1 MVEKYSDDELE
12 KILDET
18 YEWGKAF
25 SESKYFQD
33 LTEEQKR
40 ESEFIVMTF
49 TQYMY
54 SYHLLIP
61 EEWDESGL
69 EECCLDTLP
78 RKITADESYYRSIAP
93 VLSSF
98 FKFSGE
104 KGFLK
109 NASNLARK
117 VNKIDKQIVK
127 NSSDSSRWGMAKTM
141 LMSAKKAGV
150 DIENEAEIKKYMN
163 IFNQQQLA
171 NTKKADIIISLPA
184 PNPRKEKIGRN
195 DRCPCG
201 SGKKYKKCCGKP
213 Q

>member
-1 MVEKYSDDELE
+1 MVEEYSDDELE

-40 ESEFIVMTF
+40 ESEFIILTF

-61 EEWDESGL
+61 EEWDEDGL

-78 RKITADESYYRSIAP
+78 RKITADESYYSSIAP

-98 FKFSGE
+98 FNFSGE

-109 NASNLARK
+109 NGSNLART
-117 VNKIDKQIVK
+117 VNKIGKQIVK
-127 NSSDSSRWGMAKTM
+127 NSSDSSSWGVAKTM
-141 LMSAKKAGV
+141 LMTAKKAGV
-150 DIENEAEIKKYMN
+150 DIENEAELKKFMN

-171 NTKKADIIISLPA
+171 NTKKAEPIISLPSS
-184 PNPRKEKIGRN
+184 NTKKIKIGRN
-195 DRCPCG
+195 DQCPCG
-201 SGKKYKKCCGKP
+201 SGKKYKKCCGRNE
-213 Q
+213 

>member
-1 MVEKYSDDELE
+1 MVEKYSDDELK

-18 YEWGKAF
+18 YEWGKSF

-33 LTEEQKR
+33 LTEEQQH
-40 ESEFIVMTF
+40 ESEFIVQTF
-49 TQYMY
+49 TEYMY
-54 SYHLLIP
+54 SNNLLIP

-109 NASNLARK
+109 NASILARK
-117 VNKIDKQIVK
+117 VNKIGKQIVK
-127 NSSDSSRWGMAKTM
+127 NSSDSSIWGMGKTM
-141 LMSAKKAGV
+141 LMAAKKAGV
-150 DIENEAEIKKYMN
+150 DIENEDEIKKFRYN
-163 IFNQQQLA
+163 FNQQQLA
-171 NTKKADIIISLPA
+171 NTKKADTITSLPA
-184 PNPRKEKIGRN
+184 PNSRKEKIGRN

-201 SGKKYKKCCGKP
+201 SGKKYKKCCGKNE
-213 Q
+213 

>member
-1 MVEKYSDDELE
+1 MVEEYSDDELK

-18 YEWGKAF
+18 YKWFKAF

-33 LTEEQKR
+33 LTEEQKQ

-54 SYHLLIP
+54 SYYLLIP
-61 EEWDESGL
+61 EEWDENGL

-117 VNKIDKQIVK
+117 VNKIGKQIVK
-127 NSSDSSRWGMAKTM
+127 NSSDSSTWGMGKTM
-141 LMSAKKAGV
+141 LMAAKKAGV
-150 DIENEAEIKKYMN
+150 DIENEDEIKKFMY
-163 IFNQQQLA
+163 IFNQKQLA
-171 NTKKADIIISLPA
+171 NTKKADTITSLPA
-184 PNPRKEKIGRN
+184 PNPQKEKIGRN

-201 SGKKYKKCCGKP
+201 SVKKYKKCCGKNE
-213 Q
+213 

>member
-1 MVEKYSDDELE
+1 MVEEYSDDELE
-12 KILDET
+12 KILDKT
-18 YEWGKAF
+18 YDWGIAF

-33 LTEEQKR
+33 LTEEQKQ

-49 TQYMY
+49 IEYMY

-69 EECCLDTLP
+69 EKCCLDTLP

-127 NSSDSSRWGMAKTM
+127 NFYDPGRWGMAKSM
-141 LMSAKKAGV
+141 LMAAKKAGV
-150 DIENEAEIKKYMN
+150 DIENEAELTKFMD

-171 NTKKADIIISLPA
+171 DTKKGDKIISLPSSD
-184 PNPRKEKIGRN
+184 NKVKIGRN
-195 DRCPCG
+195 DQCPCG
-201 SGKKYKKCCGKP
+201 SGKKYKKCCGGH
-213 Q
+213 

>member
-1 MVEKYSDDELE
+1 MVEEYSDNELK

-18 YEWGKAF
+18 CEWRKAF

-33 LTEEQKR
+33 LTEEQKQ

-54 SYHLLIP
+54 SYYLLIP
-61 EEWDESGL
+61 EKWNESKL

-104 KGFLK
+104 KGFIK
-109 NASNLARK
+109 NASILARK

-127 NSSDSSRWGMAKTM
+127 NSSDSSTWGMGKTM
-141 LMSAKKAGV
+141 LMAAKKAGV
-150 DIENEAEIKKYMN
+150 DIENEDEIKKFRYN
-163 IFNQQQLA
+163 FKQQQLA
-171 NTKKADIIISLPA
+171 NTKKTDTITSLPA
-184 PNPRKEKIGRN
+184 PNPKKEKIGRN
-195 DRCPCG
+195 DLCPCG
-201 SGKKYKKCCGKP
+201 SGKKYKKCCGKNE
-213 Q
+213 